1 MVIFHN
7 SFRVVIF
14 LRHRNLGFI
23 QWSLAVSLSIFGWS
37 ELVTATPV
45 TTTVQLAQQQEST
58 SQDPNR
64 AAAERASA
72 QAQQL
77 LEQARQL
84 QNQGTA
90 ESRQQALAKYEEAL
104 SIWQQLAVNEAPPYM
119 AHGFET
125 TTLLSIGTIYRTLNE
140 PQKA

>member
-1 MVIFHN
+1 MVISHN
-7 SFRVVIF
+7 SFRIAIF

-23 QWSLAVSLSIFGWS
+23 QWSLAVSLGIFGGS
-37 ELVTATPV
+37 ELVGATPV
-45 TTTVQLAQQQEST
+45 TTVQLAQQQEST